1 MNHSQCNEVITMNL
15 SVRLK
20 TNEIELPQEPTH
32 VYFPEQ
38 VYFHLDHTT
47 LSTVQGS
54 PPAGHGF
61 LDQPH
66 LRASNASLQ
75 AAHHQTGVVTARHV
89 AGSDNG
95 GGSGGGGAGSSS
107 SGGGASGGGGECT
120 GRAVDNQYSFT

>member
-1 MNHSQCNEVITMNL
+1 MNL

-38 VYFHLDHTT
+38 VYFHLDPTT
-47 LSTVQGS
+47 LTVHGS
-54 PPAGHGF
+54 PPAAQNF

-75 AAHHQTGVVTARHV
+75 AAAHHP
-89 AGSDNG
+89 AGSSSGNRHPSDGGNNSGGNG
-95 GGSGGGGAGSSS
+95 GGSGS
-107 SGGGASGGGGECT
+107 SGGAECT

>member
-38 VYFHLDHTT
+38 VYFHLDPTT

-75 AAHHQTGVVTARHV
+75 AAHQTNVVTGRHI
-89 AGSDNG
+89 AGSDNS
-95 GGSGGGGAGSSS
+95 GSGGAGAAGSST
-107 SGGGASGGGGECT
+107 SGGGASGGGECS

>member
-38 VYFHLDHTT
+38 VYFHLDPTS
-47 LSTVQGS
+47 LTVHNS
-54 PPAGHGF
+54 PPAGQGF

-75 AAHHQTGVVTARHV
+75 AVHQGVTTSRHGADNSASGSGI
-89 AGSDNG
+89 AGG
-95 GGSGGGGAGSSS
+95 AAGGSTGA
-107 SGGGASGGGGECT
+107 ECT
-120 GRAVDNQYSFT
+120 GRAIDNQYSYT